1 MAASKVVNQVVKK
14 PTSEMEAW
22 ISERWMDQLGG
33 KEERR
38 MEAPGSAP
46 GLQIQQVK
54 QRAQRARPTSE
65 RFGGF
70 SGQRKGSVD
79 DDEDEDEDDEDESRI

>member
-1 MAASKVVNQVVKK
+1 VVNQVVKK

-54 QRAQRARPTSE
+54 QRAQR
-65 RFGGF
+65 
-70 SGQRKGSVD
+70 
-79 DDEDEDEDDEDESRI
+79 